1 MTKYFNFNNEE
12 YTLTIEEAADG
23 TVSFVANGTELHFD
37 NIQSLAENYA
47 LARNVKTDNLKNWV
61 LVEDGDYYS
70 FVLRAAT
77 AGVDF
82 FSQEPSISWNEDDD
96 FKDKNEYE
104 YEYEYENEDELLSL
118 HHLND
123 KERTAL
129 GYMLNTDDED
139 ELTAAIYDNE
149 DLYDQIKELVAK
161 FEKLGRGNFNLGFKL
176 VQTIKEV
183 HEGTLPEQV
192 TEEANR
198 QLTMAAVARRDSFQ
212 VMVVNLTEGSIADG
226 QRLVNTPFR
235 PTELVTKIE
244 GVYVVFER

>member
-82 FSQEPSISWNEDDD
+82 FSQEPSISWN
-96 FKDKNEYE
+96 
-104 YEYEYENEDELLSL
+104 
-118 HHLND
+118 
-123 KERTAL
+123 
-129 GYMLNTDDED
+129 
-139 ELTAAIYDNE
+139 
-149 DLYDQIKELVAK
+149 
-161 FEKLGRGNFNLGFKL
+161 GR
-176 VQTIKEV
+176 
-183 HEGTLPEQV
+183 
-192 TEEANR
+192 
-198 QLTMAAVARRDSFQ
+198 
-212 VMVVNLTEGSIADG
+212 
-226 QRLVNTPFR
+226 
-235 PTELVTKIE
+235 
-244 GVYVVFER
+244 

>member
-23 TVSFVANGTELHFD
+23 TVSFVANGTELQFD

-82 FSQEPSISWNEDDD
+82 FSQEPSVSWSDDD
-96 FKDKNEYE
+96 EDEDYA
-104 YEYEYENEDELLSL
+104 YDEDELLSL
-118 HHLND
+118 HHLTND
-123 KERTAL
+123 ERAAL

-139 ELTAAIYDNE
+139 ELSAAIFDNE
-149 DLYDQIKELVAK
+149 DLYEQVKELVAN

-176 VQTIKEV
+176 VQTIKDV
-183 HEGTLPEQV
+183 HEGNLPDQA

-212 VMVVNLTEGSIADG
+212 VMIVNLTEGSIADG